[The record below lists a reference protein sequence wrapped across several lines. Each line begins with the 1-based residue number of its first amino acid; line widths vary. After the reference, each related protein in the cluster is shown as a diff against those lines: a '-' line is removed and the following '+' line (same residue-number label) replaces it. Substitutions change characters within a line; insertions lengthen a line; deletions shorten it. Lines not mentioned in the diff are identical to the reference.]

1 MSVCFLLGS
10 GDSVLVGDDRLYH
23 EGPLQDHG
31 DVGLIDHCDVHF
43 MLKQDGRHMSNLIR
57 FGIYINETE

>member
-1 MSVCFLLGS
+1 M
-10 GDSVLVGDDRLYH
+10 DSVLVGDDRLYH

-43 MLKQDGRHMSNLIR
+43 MLKRDGRHMSNLIR
-57 FGIYINETE
+57 FGVYINETE